1 MTDEFVAITIPAVG
15 VAMTEAA
22 ILRWLVGI
30 GDVVAEGQHVAEVE
44 TDKVVME
51 LESPAAGVITEILV
65 EPGVNIEVNVPV
77 ATIKLGGAVAQNPA
91 DPPLQDAV
99 VVHNPAVEEPSP
111 VPAAPSE
118 SAPVSATVSEA
129 RSVASDQTLAESA
142 PSGRAPFPS
151 PPRVRFADRHALTS
165 NHSVEASAGR
175 DPGQSTAPHNNAARP
190 WVTMSEMSAIGL
202 ERSLADLRRNRSSAS
217 VTYTDLLISALA
229 RAAVHTFVDRTI
241 ITSVAVAAARSLHYL
256 EISDASSLSPEAIS
270 RSRPRTST
278 SPPRDSVADSL
289 ELIIVNAGPDG
300 GDVVLPP
307 GSTPPDAIVVGVG
320 SIAPRVVAL
329 GGGVSVQATVHV
341 SVSAPLEDVTPQQL
355 SRFVSTIR
363 EKLSHS

>member
-1 MTDEFVAITIPAVG
+1 MTDDFVAITIPAVG

-22 ILRWLVGI
+22 ILRWLVAI
-30 GDVVAEGQHVAEVE
+30 GDVVSEGQHVAEVE

-51 LESPAAGVITEILV
+51 LESPATGIITEILV
-65 EPGVNIEVNVPV
+65 EPGVNVEVNVPV
-77 ATIKLGGAVAQNPA
+77 ATIKLGGAIARNPA

-99 VVHNPAVEEPSP
+99 VVQNPAAEEPSP
-111 VPAAPSE
+111 ALAALSGP
-118 SAPVSATVSEA
+118 APVSAAVSEA
-129 RSVASDQTLAESA
+129 LSVASGHIVTEGA

-151 PPRVRFADRHALTS
+151 PPRVRFADRHSLTS
-165 NHSVEASAGR
+165 SHSVEASPGR
-175 DPGQSTAPHNNAARP
+175 DPGQSTASRSDAARP

-202 ERSLADLRRNRSSAS
+202 ERSLADLRRNRSGTS

-229 RAAVHTFVDRTI
+229 RAAVNAFVDRTI
-241 ITSVAVAAARSLHYL
+241 ITSVAVATARSLHYL

-278 SPPRDSVADSL
+278 SPHRDSVADSL

-300 GDVVLPP
+300 GDVVLTPR
-307 GSTPPDAIVVGVG
+307 STPLDAIVVGVG

-341 SVSAPLEDVTPQQL
+341 SVSAPLEHVTTQQL

-363 EKLSHS
+363 EKLSQS